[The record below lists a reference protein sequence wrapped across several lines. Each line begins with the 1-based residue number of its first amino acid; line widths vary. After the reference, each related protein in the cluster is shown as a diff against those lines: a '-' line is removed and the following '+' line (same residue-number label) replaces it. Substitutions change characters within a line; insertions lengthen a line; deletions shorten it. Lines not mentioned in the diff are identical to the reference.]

1 MNVCH
6 ESLTV
11 FKYISSAVKA
21 NICGTRIFISSPYVA
36 YTVVES
42 VKNLCDIWG
51 FKSMWNMLH
60 C

>member
-6 ESLTV
+6 ERLTV

-21 NICGTRIFISSPYVA
+21 QVIFISSPYVA
-36 YTVVES
+36 YTVVEI
-42 VKNLCDIWG
+42 VKNLFDIWG
-51 FKSMWNMLH
+51 FKSMWNMLL